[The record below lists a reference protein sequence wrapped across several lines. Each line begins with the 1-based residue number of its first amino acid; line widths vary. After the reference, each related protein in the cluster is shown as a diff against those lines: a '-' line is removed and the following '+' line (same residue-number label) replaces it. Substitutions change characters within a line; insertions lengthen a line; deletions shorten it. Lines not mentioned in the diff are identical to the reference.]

1 MIERALLLSL
11 FFSLI
16 ICFNCLAK
24 ELLLEP
30 GKTYILSFDDEILN
44 FHTDEKN
51 LYAEIIHT
59 IFNDKKQMLISLKNK
74 KDNILQIKTEN
85 NYYNYDIK
93 ASDFSSRELIEI
105 DYPPLEN
112 LDVDIY
118 TGD

>member
-1 MIERALLLSL
+1 MIKKTLILSL

-16 ICFNCLAK
+16 ICFNCFAK
-24 ELLLEP
+24 ELYLEQD
-30 GKTYILSFDDEILN
+30 KAYILIFDDAILS

-51 LYAEIIHT
+51 LYAEVIHT
-59 IFNDKKQMLISLKNK
+59 IFDDKKQMVISLKNK

-93 ASDFSSRELIEI
+93 ASDFSSKELIEI
-105 DYPPLEN
+105 DYPSLEN

-118 TGD
+118 TGV

>member
-1 MIERALLLSL
+1 MIKKTLILSL

-24 ELLLEP
+24 ELHLEQ
-30 GKTYILSFDDEILN
+30 GKTYIMIFDEEILN

-51 LYAEIIHT
+51 LLAEIIHT
-59 IFNDKKQMLISLKNK
+59 IFDDKKQMIISLKNK

-85 NYYNYDIK
+85 NYYIYDIK
-93 ASDFSSRELIEI
+93 SSDFSSKELIEI
-105 DYPPLEN
+105 DFPPLEN